1 MVSLYLRIYT
11 CISCTFTANI
21 TRIIQSLYYAP
32 AGRYD
37 SADKGRS
44 IIRVTANKEYMM
56 LCGPSLFIEMANHA
70 IGARLA

>member
-1 MVSLYLRIYT
+1 LFNAKECGIFQLYLGENLIKLMR
-11 CISCTFTANI
+11 
-21 TRIIQSLYYAP
+21 
-32 AGRYD
+32 G
-37 SADKGRS
+37 